1 MSGTRPMTKRPRA
14 PRAPAERPAQIL
26 DAAARVL
33 LRDGPD
39 ATIDGIAA
47 EAGLGKGTVYEYF
60 GSKAQ
65 VFTALRNRC
74 NEQILAAGADAV
86 SASPATSALDR
97 VRRFVAGM
105 FGFGLANASLVALL
119 FHELG
124 IEERDELGPI
134 RASLLKL
141 VQEGVDAGELAV
153 ADPAFTVEFLLHGLH
168 GVMET
173 AFAGDADAGSVL
185 DRVDGV
191 LAALLNPVAPGD

>member
-1 MSGTRPMTKRPRA
+1 MSGTRARARRPRA
-14 PRAPAERPAQIL
+14 ARAPAERPAQIL

-33 LRDGPD
+33 LRDGLD

-74 NEQILAAGADAV
+74 NEQILAAGAAAV
-86 SASPATSALDR
+86 SAGPAAPALDR

-105 FGFGLANASLVALL
+105 LEFGVSNAALIGLL
-119 FHELG
+119 FHEAG

-134 RASLLKL
+134 RAGLLDL
-141 VQEGVDAGELAV
+141 VAQGVRGGELAV
-153 ADPAFTVEFLLHGLH
+153 EDPAFTVEFLLHGLH
-168 GVMET
+168 GVMES
-173 AFAGDADAGSVL
+173 ALVDGLDAGPLL

-191 LAALLNPVAPGD
+191 LVALLNPVRAQT

>member
-1 MSGTRPMTKRPRA
+1 MSGTRATGRRPRA
-14 PRAPAERPAQIL
+14 ARAPAERPAQIL

-33 LRDGPD
+33 LRDGVD

-74 NEQILAAGADAV
+74 NEQILAAGATAV
-86 SASPATSALDR
+86 STAPDAPALDR

-105 FGFGLANASLVALL
+105 FEFGVANAALVALL
-119 FHELG
+119 FHEAG
-124 IEERDELGPI
+124 IEEPDELGPI
-134 RASLLKL
+134 RASLLDL
-141 VQEGVDAGELAV
+141 VESGVRAGELAV
-153 ADPAFTVEFLLHGLH
+153 EDPAFTVEFLLHGLH

-173 AFAGDADAGSVL
+173 ALAAGTAAGPLL
-185 DRVDGV
+185 DRLDGV
-191 LAALLNPVAPGD
+191 LVALLDPVHPVA